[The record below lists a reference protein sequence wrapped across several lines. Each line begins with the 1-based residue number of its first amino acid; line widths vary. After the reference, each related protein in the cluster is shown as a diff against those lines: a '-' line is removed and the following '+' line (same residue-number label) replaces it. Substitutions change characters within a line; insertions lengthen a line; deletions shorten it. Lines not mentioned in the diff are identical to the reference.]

1 MGVQVRVEED
11 KLETTQVA
19 AHNLSAMLMFPKGH
33 GEIDFLC
40 GAVMSSIRDARSWQP
55 MHLGISVA
63 VPFTDT
69 GFFVFI
75 CLCLTLHISISLLSV
90 PSLSLSQAHS
100 LLSFPLCLC
109 CVRKPVPGIQCY
121 TLHTLCR
128 RFGCNSHIGQLNAPT
143 SALF

>member
-1 MGVQVRVEED
+1 MQNLATEALWLHPYAAPVYFYFIVSWRKRATAYFMGVQVRVEED

-90 PSLSLSQAHS
+90 PSLSLSLKHTPS
-100 LLSFPLCLC
+100 SHFLSV
-109 CVRKPVPGIQCY
+109 CVV
-121 TLHTLCR
+121 
-128 RFGCNSHIGQLNAPT
+128 
-143 SALF
+143 